1 MKWLHSANTKGV
13 RYLEESVRH
22 SLEQPLD
29 PNARAIFGLCRKC
42 LIGKKAGKNYVG
54 AATDPHHTSTSRE
67 FPLIPDT
74 SFTSNILLNN
84 NAVNIKTLARFQ
96 SKGLQLPPEG
106 IIQGFNYNLSDLSAV
121 VKVPRTI
128 CRQL

>member
-42 LIGKKAGKNYVG
+42 LFNKKAGKNCAG
-54 AATDPHHTSTSRE
+54 AATDPHHTSVSRE
-67 FPLIPDT
+67 VPLLPDA
-74 SFTSNILLNN
+74 SPSLNILLSQS
-84 NAVNIKTLARFQ
+84 AVNNKTL
-96 SKGLQLPPEG
+96 K
-106 IIQGFNYNLSDLSAV
+106 
-121 VKVPRTI
+121 
-128 CRQL
+128 